1 MKQQSFEDYYY
12 RNIHAEGCGCSEL
25 IIENYEIDRKSRDFS
40 VRRGGL
46 VSMVARWIGRLMGRR
61 KDV

>member
-1 MKQQSFEDYYY
+1 VKQQSFEDYYY